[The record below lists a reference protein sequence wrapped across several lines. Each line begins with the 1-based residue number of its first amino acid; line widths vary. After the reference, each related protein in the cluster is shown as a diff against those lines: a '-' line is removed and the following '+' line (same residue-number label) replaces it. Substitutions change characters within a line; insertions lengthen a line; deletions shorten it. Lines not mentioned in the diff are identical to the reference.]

1 VIVIIM
7 IVTIYTSSRHCPWSA
22 ELKEM
27 LRYYNSEYEE
37 YFPYTE
43 LLAEM
48 VERYNYPSFP
58 HVWCDEVGLP
68 SLGRPWRISPLE
80 RPGVISR

>member
-1 VIVIIM
+1 M
-7 IVTIYTSSRHCPWSA
+7 IVTIYSSSRDCPWSA

-27 LRYYNSEYEE
+27 LRYYNAEYEE

-58 HVWCDEVGLP
+58 HVWCDEVFIGGWTECRQWLL
-68 SLGRPWRISPLE
+68 SDHR
-80 RPGVISR
+80 